1 MPRTDPRRIGC
12 GGSSASDRGRP
23 DRPACHVPRG
33 AARGPEAPCRGRLGA
48 TRRTRRD
55 SGRDTLGGPSARRR
69 SACRRPPQ
77 PRIAARAPAIIKSHS
92 PEGTIIPTVELS
104 EGQRSRPIPAMTD
117 REISMVQTGSM
128 QKYTKGNLLL
138 INDKPLNYAMSNIFE
153 IGATWPKSYDRVVIG
168 KNGPYVLACF
178 RAEGEDKTWWYMPH
192 DEYVV
197 LVEGEMTIEYKEPR
211 DEIAPG
217 PHKTVTGTDMGSMV
231 LRDGSLASLPAKNAY
246 FTVIHYPGGEYHM
259 PVGEFLR
266 AVQRDIGWNFFY
278 GMVKFDQVFGTFN
291 FYDNGV
297 DMFVGKYNDAWQKA
311 GKAYSEMFP
320 NERISA
326 TLKAILE
333 DWVPPDFNPWAAPR
347 ETGSPF
353 GRKRGGPHPA
363 IFRKRIVTKT
373 MIKEPRTDATHPVN
387 EAFKGLQGKDGEMK
401 IKPEFK
407 ERFGLLNLY
416 DYLARND
423 VTWNPEIVSAV
434 EYSLFCPT
442 TEEYILP
449 ITHGND
455 RVEWFLLLNG
465 QISMEIRDRDTGN
478 LRAYMH
484 MKPGDCCAMPADISH
499 NLWAPERSMLL
510 VCENGNPELPE
521 LIRLGK
527 TPTTPL
533 QEFGLS

>member
-1 MPRTDPRRIGC
+1 MVTETQ
-12 GGSSASDRGRP
+12 
-23 DRPACHVPRG
+23 HLV
-33 AARGPEAPCRGRLGA
+33 EAQKANELGYKTFRLG
-48 TRRTRRD
+48 
-55 SGRDTLGGPSARRR
+55 G
-69 SACRRPPQ
+69 
-77 PRIAARAPAIIKSHS
+77 
-92 PEGTIIPTVELS
+92 
-104 EGQRSRPIPAMTD
+104 
-117 REISMVQTGSM
+117 
-128 QKYTKGNLLL
+128 YT
-138 INDKPLNYAMSNIFE
+138 FE
-153 IGATWPKSYDRVVIG
+153 R
-168 KNGPYVLACF
+168 
-178 RAEGEDKTWWYMPH
+178 
-192 DEYVV
+192 
-197 LVEGEMTIEYKEPR
+197 
-211 DEIAPG
+211 
-217 PHKTVTGTDMGSMV
+217 
-231 LRDGSLASLPAKNAY
+231 NAY

-291 FYDNGV
+291 HYDNGV
-297 DMFVGKYNDAWQKA
+297 DMFLGKYNDAWQKS
-311 GKAYSEMFP
+311 GKAYSEMLP
-320 NERISA
+320 NEKISA
-326 TLKAILE
+326 TFKAILE

-401 IKPEFK
+401 IKPEYK

-465 QISMEIRDRDTGN
+465 QISMEIRDRDTGV

-510 VCENGNPELPE
+510 VWENGNPELPE